1 MPSPKFQSA
10 FNAWL
15 DKALSARIPPE
26 VIAFSFN
33 LAEPWCI
40 EVIGAKAY
48 SAEDS
53 DWACDEAF
61 RPKIRSL
68 DLPESE
74 VGTDWESVLESSKK
88 IIDAY
93 IDRPSSGSAVLK
105 KATAVAVGFVDGEL
119 HQVWPR

>member
-1 MPSPKFQSA
+1 MVSALFQSA

-15 DKALSARIPPE
+15 DKVLAAPIAPE

-40 EVIGAKAY
+40 EIIGAASY
-48 SAEDS
+48 SEEDS

-61 RPKIRSL
+61 RPKIRNL

-74 VGTDWESVLESSKK
+74 VGNDWETVLESSKR
-88 IIDAY
+88 ILGAY
-93 IDRPSSGSAVLK
+93 IDRPSAGSAILK
-105 KATAVAVGFVDGEL
+105 KATVVAVGFVDGDL
-119 HQVWPR
+119 HKVWPR